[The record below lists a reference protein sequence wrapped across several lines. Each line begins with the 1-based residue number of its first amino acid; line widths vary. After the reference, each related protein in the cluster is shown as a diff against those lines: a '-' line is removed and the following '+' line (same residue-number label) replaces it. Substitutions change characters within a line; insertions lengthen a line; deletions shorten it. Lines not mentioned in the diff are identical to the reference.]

1 MFRYTSRQILL
12 HWAVV
17 LLLIFQYLFN
27 DPISQAFR
35 TWMREGQKSLGA
47 GALAHILAG
56 VAILLIALWRLSL
69 RRSAPPAPHGTG
81 LPDRLAR
88 LTHWALYALLL
99 AIPVAGLVAWI
110 AGSRDA
116 GEIHETLTTVLLALA
131 GLHVAGALY
140 HQLLLKDG
148 LMRRMSLR
156 G

>member
-27 DPISQAFR
+27 EPISNAFR
-35 TWMREGQKSLGA
+35 TWMRDGQKALGP
-47 GALAHILAG
+47 GGLVHLLVG
-56 VAILLIALWRLSL
+56 LAILLIALWRLML
-69 RRSAPPAPHGTG
+69 RRTAPAAPHGDGIQDRVAVVVHWGLYGLLIALPLTG
-81 LPDRLAR
+81 LA
-88 LTHWALYALLL
+88 
-99 AIPVAGLVAWI
+99 AWI
-110 AGSRDA
+110 AGARDI
-116 GEIHETLTTVLLALA
+116 GEVHEVLTTLLLALA